1 MVRSGIHIG
10 VMGVLAVWSGVA
22 ADASGAGADLPDD
35 IVEAI
40 VADLG
45 TSDPEQVRYV
55 ADQFDLDGDGK
66 PEQLVYLVGLA
77 TCGTGGCTLQIF
89 TPGEVGYRRV
99 ADLSLIKTP
108 ILVAPSS
115 SGGWRDLVVHL
126 GGGGMQSR
134 DVLLR
139 FDAAPYT
146 QETFG
151 DPTADVTPE
160 VLEHSIPLF
169 EGFSS
174 WSEARPLVPEDPPR
188 GP

>member
-1 MVRSGIHIG
+1 MVRRGVHVG
-10 VMGVLAVWSGVA
+10 VMAVLAVWTGVA
-22 ADASGAGADLPDD
+22 AAASGTGADLPND

-45 TSDPEQVRYV
+45 TGDPEQVRYV
-55 ADQFDLDGDGK
+55 ADRFDLDGDGK

-77 TCGTGGCTLQIF
+77 TCGTGGCTLQVF
-89 TPGEVGYRRV
+89 TPIENGYRRV

-126 GGGGMQSR
+126 GGGGMPSR

-139 FDAAPYT
+139 FDGAPYM

-151 DPTADVTPE
+151 DPTADVPPE

-174 WSEARPLVPEDPPR
+174 WSEARPLVPEEPPSR
-188 GP
+188 P